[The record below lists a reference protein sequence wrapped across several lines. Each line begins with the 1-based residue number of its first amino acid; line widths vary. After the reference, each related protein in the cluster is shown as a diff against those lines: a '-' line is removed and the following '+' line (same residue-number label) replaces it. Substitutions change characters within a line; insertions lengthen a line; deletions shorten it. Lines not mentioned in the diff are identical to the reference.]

1 MDFMGGV
8 NMARKRKDAY
18 KENPFIKE
26 YVETTGFRKIITSA
40 TDAGGN
46 MVTTVLGKDPTMIKH
61 VGLFNITTKI
71 VDPTP
76 FLKIKANALNPY
88 NNLSPSGLKVF
99 GFLMEECAGLEG
111 RDKLD
116 VVLSWDFLSEEQQ
129 KTISKTSFNRG
140 INDLI
145 EAKFIAS
152 SVVNNVFFV
161 NPSMIYNGDSVVVAT
176 KYIQKG
182 SKTEVQYK
190 QELRRKAQQSLP
202 GFEELPSGRVVNTED
217 GEIQDAEFSE
227 KEEQTFTP
235 EEEAIAKVF
244 EEDINRGAE

>member
-1 MDFMGGV
+1 
-8 NMARKRKDAY
+8 MARKRKETY

-26 YVETTGFRKIITSA
+26 YVENTSFRKIITSA

-46 MVTTVLGKDPTMIKH
+46 MVTTVLGKDPSMIKH

-116 VVLSWDFLSEEQQ
+116 VVLAWDYLSDEQQ
-129 KTISKTSFNRG
+129 KSISKASFNRG

-145 EAKFIAS
+145 KAHFIAP
-152 SVVNNVFFV
+152 SVINNVFFV

-176 KYIQKG
+176 KYVQRG
-182 SKTEVQYK
+182 TKTAVQY
-190 QELRRKAQQSLP
+190 EQQLSKGPSL
-202 GFEELPSGRVVNTED
+202 FAKLPSGENSYTEED
-217 GEIQDAEFSE
+217 IADAEFTE
-227 KEEQTFTP
+227 KGDNE
-235 EEEAIAKVF
+235 
-244 EEDINRGAE
+244 